1 MSFSLQ
7 QELLNVSPDILAPA
21 AAELELLK
29 KEQEQ
34 IKKENA
40 LLQSRLEQVR
50 EEKEDLERLLTNIR

>member
-21 AAELELLK
+21 AAELEILK

-40 LLQSRLEQVR
+40 LLQSKLEQVR